1 MSDRS
6 EQLLGKWVGDS
17 GLQTCSLI
25 FVLSPFLPQ
34 SGPTITPVALDFYQ
48 DVALRL
54 VEQGP

>member
-6 EQLLGKWVGDS
+6 EQLLGKWVRDP
-17 GLQTCSLI
+17 GLQTWSLI

-34 SGPTITPVALDFYQ
+34 SGPTFTPVTLDFYQ

-54 VEQGP
+54 VEQEP